1 MIPSLAPSIS
11 SQPSSSSQPS
21 TCVVEITSPV
31 ETLNVEEQQLNF
43 AFTNLEDAVGDV
55 QVEVNTR
62 GDLGRLDEFYTITTE
77 GGSVLVG
84 IAGDTGTTSDSFDCN
99 AAFNVDTF
107 TIPQADF
114 NGYIAGD
121 GSLTIEADPSFEV
134 NTFCQFNDVFVKV
147 SYITCGV
154 ESAAAVA
161 AGVGEEV

>member
-1 MIPSLAPSIS
+1 M
-11 SQPSSSSQPS
+11 
-21 TCVVEITSPV
+21 
-31 ETLNVEEQQLNF
+31 NF

-62 GDLGRLDEFYTITTE
+62 GDLGASSEFYAITAE
-77 GGSVLVG
+77 GGLVSLG
-84 IAGDTGTTSDSFDCN
+84 NAGNTGTTSDCN